1 MNDKLIVFF
10 VILFI
15 TKCAVAQQ
23 HMINL
28 GDEIGDLYVNPAF
41 YSNFKQN
48 MVGGAIYSEKFKVPN
63 SPMTGLVF
71 CGFPVRNATFGGAIK
86 SDRNGLI
93 NENTVSFNYSY
104 RINTGVLGMDF
115 ASFFISTSI
124 SDFSLDED
132 DLNLRQT
139 GDELFEN
146 RFRHFSYNFSAGGIY
161 RKRFQQTIN
170 TFNELIV
177 GASVKYILP
186 LGINNPWIVKESRH
200 FYPVIS
206 WKTSLSRGK
215 SFLLRYNSVFNFN
228 NSASSHTFKTGFGFD
243 DSKFTIGAGYNRT
256 FAFDQSYGRLLSYF
270 SLNLTRGK
278 RMPNYAMSYTF
289 LSGNP
294 KSLEQVGSAHWVS
307 VLYSFE

>member
-1 MNDKLIVFF
+1 MIDKLILFIA
-10 VILFI
+10 VILF
-15 TKCAVAQQ
+15 TKCAIAQQ

-28 GDEIGDLYVNPAF
+28 GDETGDLYINPAF
-41 YSNFKQN
+41 YSNYKQK
-48 MVGGAIYSEKFKVPN
+48 MVGGAFFAERFRVPN
-63 SPMTGLVF
+63 SPRTGLVF

-86 SDRNGLI
+86 TDRNGLI
-93 NENTVSFNYSY
+93 NENSVSFNYSY

-115 ASFFISTSI
+115 ISFFLSASL
-124 SDFSLDED
+124 SDFSLDEE
-132 DLNLRQT
+132 DLNLRQM
-139 GDELFEN
+139 GDEVFED

-186 LGINNPWIVKESRH
+186 LGTMNQWIVEESRH
-200 FYPVIS
+200 FYPVVS
-206 WKTSLSRGK
+206 WKTSLSRRK
-215 SFLLRYNSVFNFN
+215 SFLLRYNSVLNFN
-228 NSASSHTFKTGFGFD
+228 NSAASHTFKTGFGFD

-256 FAFDQSYGRLLSYF
+256 FAFNQSYGRLLSYF

-278 RMPNYAMSYTF
+278 RMPNYALSYTF